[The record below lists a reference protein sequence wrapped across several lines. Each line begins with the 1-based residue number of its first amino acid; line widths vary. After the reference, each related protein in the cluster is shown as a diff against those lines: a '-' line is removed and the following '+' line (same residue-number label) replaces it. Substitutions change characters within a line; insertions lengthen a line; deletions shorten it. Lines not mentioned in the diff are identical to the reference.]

1 MKDLSTGSFPKAP
14 SIFKFTRFRLLFK
27 HQRIARNFTVLM
39 IFVFVFVFALFRC
52 WIAFTTGQYG
62 VNTSMQFLQ
71 ARHTLAGL
79 DAGSYLQG
87 AISLHDSSF
96 RNSANQF
103 IWQLWPPG
111 LPLYEA
117 LLIFVFG
124 LGAKP
129 LVLLSVTAA
138 LLLATS
144 TMLLWIESIKLRR
157 KRFSLILLL
166 VLLLS
171 SVVQGWLLDQG
182 IMYAEGIFVFLLI
195 LSSISLARFESTGKT
210 RFFYE
215 SSFLVGLAAYFRAV
229 GFTCIEVIFLAALLV
244 SGIGF
249 VLKFRKPH
257 PARRVLRLALDL
269 FKYGGVAFAVTLP
282 WSLFRASWLKLNPV
296 QWVIT
301 GDSTWKLAW
310 QSDADL
316 DKSGW
321 GITKGIDNWACH
333 LDQIKCKILSTTKNP
348 QYFSDSIRVIFRH
361 PIEFLWMRATAFWDY
376 WTLNGRW
383 LYPPQNRLPVAFA
396 YFEGSVFLLLVIA
409 ALFLLLTSLTR
420 YPYFSIITL
429 SLILGSTLP
438 LFVFHL
444 ESRYFIPLK
453 ILAII
458 VVILH
463 PSSIVNLKKLKFFFS
478 GRMTFLPGRFK
489 SG

>member
-1 MKDLSTGSFPKAP
+1 MKNYGTRNLPKAP
-14 SIFKFTRFRLLFK
+14 PIFKFTRFRLLFQ
-27 HQRIARNFTVLM
+27 HQRIAQNFTALM
-39 IFVFVFVFALFRC
+39 IFILVFVFALVRC
-52 WIAFTTGQYG
+52 RIAFSTGQYG
-62 VNTSMQFLQ
+62 VNTSMRFLQ

-96 RNSANQF
+96 RNSVNQF
-103 IWQLWPPG
+103 IWELWPPG

-117 LLIFVFG
+117 LLILVFG

-129 LVLLSVTAA
+129 LILLSVTDA
-138 LLLATS
+138 LLLAGSTS
-144 TMLLWIESIKLRR
+144 LLWIESIKLER
-157 KRFSLILLL
+157 KRFSLILLS

-182 IMYAEGIFVFLLI
+182 IMYAEGIFVFFLI
-195 LSSISLARFESTGKT
+195 LSSISLARFENTKKT

-229 GFTCIEVIFLAALLV
+229 GFTCIEVIVLASLLV
-244 SGIGF
+244 GGIGF
-249 VLKFRKPH
+249 VLKVRKTH
-257 PARRVLRLALDL
+257 SAKQVLRLALDL
-269 FKYGGVAFAVTLP
+269 FKYGCVAFAVTLP

-310 QSDADL
+310 QSDRDL

-321 GITKGIDNWACH
+321 GITRGIDNWACH

-348 QYFSDSIRVIFRH
+348 QYFSDGIRVIFRH
-361 PIEFLWMRATAFWDY
+361 PIKFLCMRATAFWDY

-383 LYPPQNRLPVAFA
+383 LYPPQNRLPVGFA
-396 YFEGSVFLLLVIA
+396 YFEGLVFLLLVIA

-429 SLILGSTLP
+429 SLIFGSTLP

-463 PSSIVNLKKLKFFFS
+463 PSSIVNLKKLRIFFS
-478 GRMTFLPGRFK
+478 RRMNFFLGSSK